1 MKQYLAE
8 RRQTRDESLENII
21 RTYFPKEYEARKKLH
36 EDEIA
41 ELAKYVE
48 IYQHINK

>member
-8 RRQTRDESLENII
+8 RRQARDESLENII
-21 RTYFPKEYEARKKLH
+21 KTYFQQEYEARKKLH

-41 ELAKYVE
+41 ELAR
-48 IYQHINK
+48 

>member
-1 MKQYLAE
+1 MNQYLAE

-21 RTYFPKEYEARKKLH
+21 KTYFQKEYEARKKLH

-41 ELAKYVE
+41 ELAK
-48 IYQHINK
+48 